1 MALWQWVGMF
11 GSIIL
16 LDLVLSGDN
25 ALVLGAAVSQLPR
38 RQRMYALIIGG
49 GGAILLRIILTSI
62 ASVIFNIPWIQ
73 TIGAIILFG
82 IALRLLAGRGQ
93 PPASEEASDPAKK
106 LHKGQGSFKSAA
118 LTIFIADITMS
129 LDNVLAVGAAANGAF
144 FPMAVGLLISIMIIL
159 CGSALIAEL
168 MTRFTW
174 LLGAAALVLA
184 WTSGTMIR
192 DDLCTTFIFKRQLCI
207 WSPYIIP
214 IVSSI
219 CMVCILLYFYL
230 HDRAQPL
237 PATAKVSS
245 ARQKRPVKQRR

>member
-1 MALWQWVGMF
+1 MALWQWAGMF

-38 RQRMYALIIGG
+38 RQRMYALLIGG
-49 GGAILLRIILTSI
+49 GGAILLRIVLTSI

-93 PPASEEASDPAKK
+93 PQASEETGDPTKK
-106 LHKGQGSFKSAA
+106 LHTGQGSFRAAA

-144 FPMAVGLLISIMIIL
+144 FPMAVGLLISIIIIL

-168 MTRFTW
+168 VTRFTW
-174 LLGAAALVLA
+174 LLDAAALVLA

-192 DDLCTTFIFKRQLCI
+192 DDLCTILFFKKHLYT
-207 WSPYIIP
+207 WSPYAIP
-214 IVSSI
+214 LISCA
-219 CMVCILLYFYL
+219 CMGLILLYFYL
-230 HDRAQPL
+230 HERAQPL

-245 ARQKRPVKQRR
+245 ARQKRPVKLRR